1 MELFHYTTAA
11 QAFLKKDFEGVHYAT
26 VAVEAGLPMYLKKNQ
41 ELILDKDKL
50 SFIYSADG
58 EAYGNQENTADAIS
72 AYNKSLRSCK

>member
-1 MELFHYTTAA
+1 
-11 QAFLKKDFEGVHYAT
+11 
-26 VAVEAGLPMYLKKNQ
+26 MYLKK
-41 ELILDKDKL
+41 EPGIILDKDKL